1 MRMLKNLDDSVLVFD
16 QQSGTLIL
24 LDLDRKD
31 LKILVEGNALACSQT
46 SNAIPYCLDFF
57 TNPTSGLVNLITL
70 SYEEATGSSRQSTM
84 SLNSSMSETGVAKNK
99 VLVNTCLKRYETND
113 NFLKA
118 VFFIE
123 DLNL

>member
-1 MRMLKNLDDSVLVFD
+1 
-16 QQSGTLIL
+16 L

-46 SNAIPYCLDFF
+46 SHAIPYCVDFF
-57 TNPTSGLVNLITL
+57 TNSTSGLVNLVTL

-84 SLNSSMSETGVAKNK
+84 SLNSSMSETGAKNK
-99 VLVNTCLKRYETND
+99 VLVNTCLKRYETNE